1 MRLHRFYVPQPIEE
15 KSAIVLQDSDFYHQL
30 KNVFRFT
37 AGGQVI
43 LFDNSGFEY
52 HCMISDLSRGEI
64 ALSIISKKEGMNI
77 SKREVHLFV
86 SLAKKDTFEWVLEK
100 GTELGVTRFIP
111 IVSDRS
117 EKKNINMERAKKI
130 VIEASEQ
137 SGRVIIPT
145 ISEVTKFDNSLDA
158 EFHSFAF
165 DPKGDVFTI
174 EHTHTYSPIGIFIGP
189 EGGWTERELTMFKQN
204 NIGVYSF
211 GSQILK
217 AETASIAVASLLLL
231 Q

>member
-1 MRLHRFYVPQPIEE
+1 MRLHRFYVPQPIED
-15 KSAIVLQDSDFYHQL
+15 KSAIVLQDESFYHQL

-52 HCMISDLSRGEI
+52 YCMITDLSRGDI
-64 ALSIISKKEGMNI
+64 SLSVVSKKIGSNVA
-77 SKREVHLFV
+77 SREVHLFV
-86 SLAKKDTFEWVLEK
+86 ALAKKDTFEWVLEK
-100 GTELGVTRFIP
+100 GTELGVTKFIP
-111 IVSDRS
+111 VVSDRS
-117 EKKNINMERAKKI
+117 EKKNINMDRAQKI

-145 ISEVTKFDNSLDA
+145 ISEVTKFDNSLDG
-158 EFHSFAF
+158 EFPSFAF
-165 DPKGDVFTI
+165 DPTGDVFTI
-174 EHTHTYSPIGIFIGP
+174 EHTHNYSPIGIYIGP
-189 EGGWTERELTMFKQN
+189 EGGWTERELTMFKKN
-204 NIGVYSF
+204 NIGIYSF